1 MDYERVLVGFD
12 GSPVSRRALEYAVA
26 LKAPEG
32 RLRSLTVAETHYAMH
47 AGMDA
52 AAWHEQICAQAQIT
66 CDEATTALEGVTGGE
81 AAATIGHA
89 APALVKA
96 ARQMDA
102 DLIAIGA
109 HGHSRVA
116 GILLGDAAAR
126 IVHDAPCSVLIAR
139 GAGPVTDVADLLVI
153 DAHDAGA
160 AEKRARQA
168 AGSVLIVRAPPTE
181 RARAAPPD
189 PAPRARAGRS

>member
-1 MDYERVLVGFD
+1 
-12 GSPVSRRALEYAVA
+12 
-26 LKAPEG
+26 
-32 RLRSLTVAETHYAMH
+32 
-47 AGMDA
+47 MDA
-52 AAWHEQICAQAQIT
+52 AAWHEQICAQAQTT
-66 CDEATTALEGVTGGE
+66 CDEATAALEGVNG
-81 AAATIGHA
+81 AASAATIGHA

-116 GILLGDAAAR
+116 GILLGDVAAR

-139 GAGPVTDVADLLVI
+139 GSGPVTDVADLLVI
-153 DAHDAGA
+153 ESHDAHNAGA
-160 AEKRARQA
+160 AEKQARQA